1 MKRDCFFFFSLHLH
15 QKERQRENSME
26 RDSERPKTHE
36 VLPFFSHLNQLLY
49 KLAEK
54 SGMQPVLCARV
65 ALTYASSHSHLFLS
79 LSLFPF
85 PFFLCGV
92 LPVIC
97 LRAAASERFLLCV
110 SRFLRSLFFCTF
122 IAVVLFFAQR
132 GTRRRKKKTSRAS
145 KEQHS

>member
-1 MKRDCFFFFSLHLH
+1 
-15 QKERQRENSME
+15 ME

-79 LSLFPF
+79 LSLS
-85 PFFLCGV
+85 L
-92 LPVIC
+92 
-97 LRAAASERFLLCV
+97 
-110 SRFLRSLFFCTF
+110 SLFFVWGAACDLSACRCERTFSALCFSVSSLPLFLYLHCCCT
-122 IAVVLFFAQR
+122 ILRTEGDEEEKKEDIEGVKGATQLRVL
-132 GTRRRKKKTSRAS
+132 
-145 KEQHS
+145 